1 MEKTVKKTVV
11 HLIGLNENTLQLEVP
26 ESQTI
31 LTSGLEKGLA
41 LPHSCKQALCGK
53 CAAKLL
59 EGKVHMKANYALNE
73 QKLKEG
79 YVLLCQSLPISERI
93 VLAYT

>member
-1 MEKTVKKTVV
+1 MEKTIKKVEV
-11 HLIGLNENTLQLEVP
+11 HLKGLKEGTIQLEVS

-31 LTSGLEKGLA
+31 LTSGLEKGLE

-59 EGKVHMKANYALNE
+59 EGEVYMKANYALNE
-73 QKLKEG
+73 DELKECS
-79 YVLLCQSLPISERI
+79 VLLCQSLPMSECI

>member
-1 MEKTVKKTVV
+1 MGMKKTLV
-11 HLIGLNENTLQLEVP
+11 HLRGLKKDALQLEVS

-31 LTSGLEKGLA
+31 LTAGLEKKLP

-59 EGKVHMKANYALNE
+59 EGEVHMKANYALNE
-73 QKLKEG
+73 EKLKEG
-79 YVLLCQSLPISERI
+79 YVLLCQSLPVSDHI
-93 VLAYT
+93 VLSYT